1 MHKSIVLFLSLL
13 STGMMFAPDI
23 FAAFAENLKGGK
35 TAVVV
40 YAQNPAARHF
50 QKNALSRLESI
61 LLDNAI
67 DVLDREKAE
76 ALKNVFNTLE
86 DPGAFVTA
94 ETFVENSR
102 KFAIQGLVAVFLSVG
117 VTRGLAAYFSATA
130 QADVRYIQQDDA
142 RVATLA
148 TLPMGAPGRPPS
160 DGLTRNSAAVNA
172 VQRAIDDACTE
183 LGMEI
188 MDPATPRSVQLRL
201 EGPLDPPPS
210 LSLMEGAAGNDAIAG
225 HAVLEK
231 ERWRAEKVTCTTVAQ
246 AGSLGAVA
254 GYIVDTDFRRR
265 PQRLYGS
272 RMHLIDLES
281 KQELMVFNCHA
292 VEKSARDEKGT
303 KQILDCM
310 FVLNWRYLSAVTG
323 NRLFLWDTER
333 GLLQASILL
342 PAPVKKAA
350 LHLAHDQDTHY
361 LVVQSGRGQA
371 AYAIARK

>member
-1 MHKSIVLFLSLL
+1 
-13 STGMMFAPDI
+13 MMFAPDI

-102 KFAIQGLVAVFLSVG
+102 KFAIQGLVAVYLSVD